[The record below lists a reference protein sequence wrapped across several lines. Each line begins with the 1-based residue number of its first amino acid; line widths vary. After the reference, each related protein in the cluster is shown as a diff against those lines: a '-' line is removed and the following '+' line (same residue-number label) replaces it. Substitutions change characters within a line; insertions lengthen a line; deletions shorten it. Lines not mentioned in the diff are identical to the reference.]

1 MAGNNNDVTTRILD
15 IQVRYEDALD
25 QIAAYRKAIE
35 ETKVRQ
41 KELKKELD
49 EGTITQAEYGR
60 QMEASRISIA
70 EQNNSINTLT
80 KQIRNQQ
87 KVEQEQLGSLVQLR
101 AQLSNLNA
109 EYDRLSKTEREG
121 AKGHELLDKINETTT
136 TLKAAEEATQRY
148 FRNVG
153 NYPGYEGAAASSTQ
167 DLATALTA
175 QAKSIGE
182 AEKQNKALREAIKE
196 MDLTADGAKEKIA
209 EYNAKIEENTAMIKA
224 NSATVKSADSAMATH
239 ATTINEAKEQNAILT
254 AAINDIDLTADGA
267 IEKIA
272 EYNARI
278 AENTDLIKSATS
290 ATQSHDEAMSDSSEA
305 IETLDDILNQNART
319 VKEVEEQN
327 KKLKDALDNL
337 DLTAPN
343 VQEDIDR
350 INEKLEENRKLTEKA
365 TDANQELLD
374 KLGSLIGV
382 NLNFGKSLE
391 GLSANSA
398 SSGNAIQALKSNV
411 AAFGKTLMTLLSNPY
426 VLAVLGIAGTVI
438 VAKWIFD
445 YNKNLQEAT
454 RLTEEFTGKTG
465 NAMKSLRSEI
475 IGVADTYGKD
485 FNEVLAAADGL
496 VSQFGISFEEAME
509 IIKDGFV
516 AGSDLNGN
524 FLDQLGKY
532 PAAFREAGL
541 SASQMT
547 AMIAQTRSG
556 IFSEQGMQVIEEAN
570 KKFRQMSQGTKDAL
584 ATIGMSAEQALKDV
598 ESGEKS
604 MFDVYQ
610 EVASKLDELPESSEA
625 AGKVIKEVFGEKGVK
640 AGYELIT
647 CLKDIDTNLDSV
659 KEQTGEVGKMEEQVM
674 ESQIELEKKLA
685 AVFDLTG
692 GSFETLTGQVKVLTN
707 EALSAL
713 LDIVIDVCNWFI
725 NLYNDAVYV
734 RAIVKSVGLVFTLL
748 WDIIKGGIKAVGNAF
763 KLLGG
768 IISGVANAL
777 SGLFTLDF
785 DKAVAGVK
793 QLGTAVTDFYK
804 NQKDLAVSTAK
815 EMAQDTID
823 AINGINDKLEPIDM
837 TVKND
842 DAPTNG
848 GSGNGGGK
856 NPAPKVVSTSSSGKS
871 KSDTSSK
878 EAEAAKKAAEE
889 ERKLMEQL
897 QAEML
902 KLVKEGAEKRRKVIE
917 EGYDKQIRE
926 LQYRLTSE
934 KDLTEKSRETIIKII
949 ESLELQKQEA
959 LQKFSDEELK
969 RTYENQTKIND
980 AKLAALKVGSN
991 EEFALRQE
999 NLRMAHEL
1007 ALKEAETAYEDEV
1020 QKQEAIAAL
1029 RAKYA
1034 TESAAIEDER
1044 KQKDLEITK
1053 QNLQNQ
1059 IDALDMAETERQL
1072 HRQGWNNLDA
1082 EEYEEHK
1089 RQMLESIAG
1098 AEAAKLQMEE
1108 EFAQQEYEQ
1117 LIERGQLS
1125 TQTEE
1130 EWLAEQNEAK
1140 KKWLDKQK
1148 SINDAYIKNEEA
1160 KAQAMKAVTSSLT
1173 GLLDTLGE
1181 SNKAFAMMSKVI
1193 TLAQIAIDTGKA
1205 LSAGIASASSVPFP
1219 GNLAAIG
1226 TTVATVLANI
1236 ATAISTVKSA
1246 KFAQGGKVSGP
1257 GTGTSDSVP
1266 ALLSH
1271 GEYIMSAKATKMFEP
1286 LLAAM
1291 NGIGSGVPMQVVGS
1305 TDSVE
1310 SAEML
1315 TSSFE
1320 NAAKEIK
1327 PVVSV
1332 VEINE
1337 VQQRVETIE
1346 ELDTF

>member
-1 MAGNNNDVTTRILD
+1 MARNSNDVTTRILD

-35 ETKVRQ
+35 ETKARQ

-109 EYDRLSKTEREG
+109 DYDRLSKKEREG

-153 NYPGYEGAAASSTQ
+153 NYPGYEGAATSSAE
-167 DLATALTA
+167 DLSSALTGQVKTIA
-175 QAKSIGE
+175 D
-182 AEKQNKALREAIKE
+182 AEKQNKALREAIRQ
-196 MDLTADGAKEKIA
+196 MDLSADDAKEKIA

-239 ATTINEAKEQNAILT
+239 ASTINEAKEQNSILT

-267 IEKIA
+267 MEKIA

-278 AENTDLIKSATS
+278 AENAELIKSATS
-290 ATQSHDEAMSDSSEA
+290 ASQSHDEAVSESSDA
-305 IETLDDILNQNART
+305 VETLDEILSQNVRT

-327 KKLKDALDNL
+327 KKLKEALDNL

-343 VQEDIDR
+343 VQEEIDR
-350 INEKLEENRKLTEKA
+350 INERLENNRKLTEKT
-365 TDANQELLD
+365 TDANQELAD
-374 KLGSLIGV
+374 KLGSMLGI

-398 SSGNAIQALKSNV
+398 SSGNAIKALTSNV
-411 AAFGKTLMTLLSNPY
+411 SAFAKTLMTLLANPA
-426 VLAVLGIAGTVI
+426 VLAFLGIAGTLI

-454 RLTEEFTGKTG
+454 RLTEEFTGMTG
-465 NAMKSLRSEI
+465 KAMKSMRSEI

-496 VSQFGISFEEAME
+496 VSQFGISFEDAMQT
-509 IIKDGFV
+509 IKDGFV

-524 FLDQLGKY
+524 FLEQLGKY

-556 IFSEQGMQVIEEAN
+556 IFSEQGMEVIEEAN
-570 KKFRQMSQGTKDAL
+570 KKFREMSQATKDAL
-584 ATIGMSAEQALKDV
+584 STIGMSAEQALKDV

-604 MFDVYQ
+604 MFDIYQ
-610 EVASKLDELPESSEA
+610 EVAGKLDELPESSEA
-625 AGKVIKEVFGEKGVK
+625 AGKVMKEVFGEKGVE

-647 CLKDIDTNLDSV
+647 CLKDIDTNLESV
-659 KEQTGEVGKMEEQVM
+659 KGQTGEVGKMEEQVM
-674 ESQIELEKKLA
+674 ESQIELENKLA
-685 AVFDLTG
+685 AVFDMTG
-692 GSFETLTGQVKVLTN
+692 GSFETLTGQFKVLTN

-713 LDIVIDVCNWFI
+713 LDILIDVCNWFI

-734 RAIVKSVGLVFTLL
+734 RTIVKSVGLAFNLL
-748 WDIIKGGIKAVGNAF
+748 WDIIKVGVKAVGNSF

-768 IISGVANAL
+768 IISSVANAL
-777 SGLFTLDF
+777 SGLFTRDF

-804 NQKDLAVSTAK
+804 NQKDLAVDTIK
-815 EMAQDTID
+815 EMAQDTVD
-823 AINGINDKLEPIDM
+823 TINGINDKLEPIDM
-837 TVKND
+837 TVTKDN
-842 DAPTNG
+842 APDNG
-848 GSGNGGGK
+848 SSGTTLN
-856 NPAPKVVSTSSSGKS
+856 NPAPKVVDSAADKT
-871 KSDTSSK
+871 KSDNAKK
-878 EAEAAKKAAEE
+878 EAEAAKKAADE

-917 EGYDKQIRE
+917 EGYDKQIRD
-926 LQYRLTSE
+926 LQYRLTTE
-934 KDLTEKSRETIIKII
+934 KDLTVKSRETITKII
-949 ESLELQKQEA
+949 ESLELQKQ
-959 LQKFSDEELK
+959 
-969 RTYENQTKIND
+969 
-980 AKLAALKVGSN
+980 AAL
-991 EEFALRQE
+991 
-999 NLRMAHEL
+999 
-1007 ALKEAETAYEDEV
+1007 
-1020 QKQEAIAAL
+1020 AAL

-1034 TESAAIEDER
+1034 AESAAIEDER

-1053 QNLQNQ
+1053 QHLQNQ

-1072 HRQGWNNLDA
+1072 HRQGWQNLDA
-1082 EEYEEHK
+1082 QEYEEHK
-1089 RQMLESIAG
+1089 RMMLESIAG

-1108 EFAQQEYEQ
+1108 EFAQQEYER
-1117 LIERGQLS
+1117 LVERGQLS

-1140 KKWLDKQK
+1140 NKWLDKQK
-1148 SINDAYIKNEEA
+1148 AINDAYIKNEEA

-1271 GEYIMSAKATKMFEP
+1271 GEYVMTAKATKMFEP
-1286 LLAAM
+1286 LLEAM

-1320 NAAKEIK
+1320 SAAKEIK

>member
-1 MAGNNNDVTTRILD
+1 MARNSNDVTTRILD

-35 ETKVRQ
+35 ETKARQ

-109 EYDRLSKTEREG
+109 DYDRLSKKEREG

-153 NYPGYEGAAASSTQ
+153 NYPGYEGAATSSAE
-167 DLATALTA
+167 DLSSALTGQVKTIA
-175 QAKSIGE
+175 D
-182 AEKQNKALREAIKE
+182 AEKQNKALREAIRQ
-196 MDLTADGAKEKIA
+196 MDLSADDAKEKIA

-239 ATTINEAKEQNAILT
+239 ASTINEAKEQNSILT

-267 IEKIA
+267 MEKIA

-278 AENTDLIKSATS
+278 AENAELIKSATS
-290 ATQSHDEAMSDSSEA
+290 ASQSHDEAVSESSDA
-305 IETLDDILNQNART
+305 VETLDEILSQNVRT

-327 KKLKDALDNL
+327 KKLKEALDNL

-343 VQEDIDR
+343 VQEEIDR
-350 INEKLEENRKLTEKA
+350 INERLENNRKLTEKT
-365 TDANQELLD
+365 TDANQELAD
-374 KLGSLIGV
+374 KLGSMLGI

-398 SSGNAIQALKSNV
+398 SSGNAIKALTSNV
-411 AAFGKTLMTLLSNPY
+411 SAFAKTLMTLLANPA
-426 VLAVLGIAGTVI
+426 VLAFLGIAGTLI

-454 RLTEEFTGKTG
+454 RLTEEFTGMTG
-465 NAMKSLRSEI
+465 KAMKSMRSEI

-496 VSQFGISFEEAME
+496 VSQFGISFEDAMQT
-509 IIKDGFV
+509 IKDGFV

-524 FLDQLGKY
+524 FLEQLGKY

-556 IFSEQGMQVIEEAN
+556 IFSEQGMEVIEEAN
-570 KKFRQMSQGTKDAL
+570 KKFREMSQATKDAL
-584 ATIGMSAEQALKDV
+584 STIGMSAEQALKDV

-604 MFDVYQ
+604 MFDIYQ
-610 EVASKLDELPESSEA
+610 EVAGKLDELPESSEA
-625 AGKVIKEVFGEKGVK
+625 AGKVMKEVFGEKGVE

-647 CLKDIDTNLDSV
+647 CLKDIDTNLESV
-659 KEQTGEVGKMEEQVM
+659 KGQTGEVGKMEEQVM
-674 ESQIELEKKLA
+674 ESQIELENKLA
-685 AVFDLTG
+685 AVFDMTG
-692 GSFETLTGQVKVLTN
+692 GSFETLTGQFKVLTN

-713 LDIVIDVCNWFI
+713 LDILIDVCNWFI

-734 RAIVKSVGLVFTLL
+734 RTIVKSVGLAFNLL
-748 WDIIKGGIKAVGNAF
+748 WDIIKVGVKAVGNSF

-768 IISGVANAL
+768 IISSVANAL
-777 SGLFTLDF
+777 SGLFTRDF

-804 NQKDLAVSTAK
+804 NQKDLAVDTIK
-815 EMAQDTID
+815 EMAQDTVD
-823 AINGINDKLEPIDM
+823 TINGINDKLEPIDM
-837 TVKND
+837 TVTKDN
-842 DAPTNG
+842 APDNG
-848 GSGNGGGK
+848 SSGTTLN
-856 NPAPKVVSTSSSGKS
+856 NPAPKVVDSAADKT
-871 KSDTSSK
+871 KSDNAKK
-878 EAEAAKKAAEE
+878 EAEAAKKAADE

-917 EGYDKQIRE
+917 EGYDKQIRD
-926 LQYRLTSE
+926 LQYRLTTE
-934 KDLTEKSRETIIKII
+934 KDLTVKSRETITKII
-949 ESLELQKQEA
+949 ESLELQKQAA
-959 LQKFSDEELK
+959 LKKLSDEELK
-969 RTYENQTKIND
+969 RTYEDQVKINE
-980 AKLAALKVGSN
+980 AKLAAMKVGSN
-991 EEFALRQE
+991 HEFALQQE

-1007 ALKEAETAYEDEV
+1007 ALKEAETAYEDEI

-1034 TESAAIEDER
+1034 AESAAIEDER

-1053 QNLQNQ
+1053 QHLQNQ

-1072 HRQGWNNLDA
+1072 HRQGWQNLDA
-1082 EEYEEHK
+1082 QEYEEHK
-1089 RQMLESIAG
+1089 RMMLESIAG

-1108 EFAQQEYEQ
+1108 EFAQQEYER
-1117 LIERGQLS
+1117 LVERGQLS

-1140 KKWLDKQK
+1140 NKWLDKQK
-1148 SINDAYIKNEEA
+1148 AINDAYIKNEEA

-1271 GEYIMSAKATKMFEP
+1271 GEYVMTAKATKMFEP
-1286 LLAAM
+1286 LLEAM

-1320 NAAKEIK
+1320 SAAKEIK

>member
-35 ETKVRQ
+35 DTKARQ

-70 EQNNSINTLT
+70 EQNNAINTLT

-167 DLATALTA
+167 DLTTALTG
-175 QAKSIGE
+175 QVKSIGE
-182 AEKQNKALREAIKE
+182 AEKQNKALREAIKD

-224 NSATVKSADSAMATH
+224 NSATVKSADTAMATH

-267 IEKIA
+267 MEKIA

-278 AENTDLIKSATS
+278 AENTELIKSATS
-290 ATQSHDEAMSDSSEA
+290 ATQANDDAMADSSES
-305 IETLDDILNQNART
+305 IETLDDILSQNART

-327 KKLKDALDNL
+327 KKLKEALDNL

-365 TDANQELLD
+365 TDANQEMLD
-374 KLGSLIGV
+374 KLGSALGI

-398 SSGNAIQALKSNV
+398 SSGNAIKALTSNV
-411 AAFGKTLMTLLSNPY
+411 SAFAKTLMTLLANPY
-426 VLAVLGIAGTVI
+426 VLAFLGIAGTVV

-465 NAMKSLRSEI
+465 NAMKTIRSEI

-496 VSQFGISFEEAME
+496 VSQFGISFEEAMQ

-556 IFSEQGMQVIEEAN
+556 IFSEQGMEVIEEAN

-598 ESGEKS
+598 ESGQKS

-610 EVASKLDELPESSEA
+610 EVAQKLDELPESSEA
-625 AGKVIKEVFGEKGVK
+625 AGKVIREVFGEKGVK

-647 CLKDIDTNLDSV
+647 CLKDIDTNLETV

-674 ESQIELEKKLA
+674 ESQIELENKLA
-685 AVFDLTG
+685 AVFDMTG

-707 EALSAL
+707 QALSAM
-713 LDIVIDVCNWFI
+713 LDILIDVCNWFI
-725 NLYNDAVYV
+725 NLYNDAIYV
-734 RAIVKSVGLVFTLL
+734 RAIVKALGLQFNIV
-748 WDIIKGGIKAVGNAF
+748 WDIIKAGVKAVGNAF

-777 SGLFTLDF
+777 SGLFTLNF
-785 DKAVAGVK
+785 DKAIAGVK
-793 QLGTAVTDFYK
+793 QLGTAVIDFYK
-804 NQKDLAVSTAK
+804 NQKDLAVDTVKEIAK
-815 EMAQDTID
+815 DTVDTI
-823 AINGINDKLEPIDM
+823 NSINDKLEPIDM
-837 TVKND
+837 TVKD
-842 DAPTNG
+842 DTPE
-848 GSGNGGGK
+848 NGGGGK
-856 NPAPKVVSTSSSGKS
+856 GGKSPAPKVVDTASNKT
-871 KSDTSSK
+871 KSDNAKK
-878 EAEAAKKAAEE
+878 ESDAAKKAADE

-902 KLVKEGAEKRRKVIE
+902 KLVKESAEKRRKVIE
-917 EGYDKQIRE
+917 EGYDKQIRD
-926 LQYRLTSE
+926 LQYRLTTE

-969 RTYENQTKIND
+969 RTYENQTKINE

-1007 ALKEAETAYEDEV
+1007 ALKEAETAYEDEI

-1029 RAKYA
+1029 KAKYA
-1034 TESAAIEDER
+1034 SESAAIEDER

-1053 QNLQNQ
+1053 QHLQNQ

-1072 HRQGWNNLDA
+1072 HREGWKNLDA
-1082 EEYEEHK
+1082 QEYEEHK
-1089 RQMLESIAG
+1089 KMMLESIAG

-1108 EFAQQEYEQ
+1108 EFAQQEYER
-1117 LIERGQLS
+1117 LMERGQLS

-1140 KKWLDKQK
+1140 KKWLEKQK

-1181 SNKAFAMMSKVI
+1181 SNKAFAMMSKVV

-1219 GNLAAIG
+1219 GNIAAIA

-1236 ATAISTVKSA
+1236 TTAITTVKSA
-1246 KFAQGGKVSGP
+1246 KFAQGGKVVGP

-1266 ALLSH
+1266 ALLSN
-1271 GEYIMSAKATKMFEP
+1271 GEYVVTAKATKMFEP

-1320 NAAKEIK
+1320 TAAKEIK

-1346 ELDTF
+1346 QLDTF

>member
-1 MAGNNNDVTTRILD
+1 MARNSNDVTTRILD

-35 ETKVRQ
+35 ETKARQ

-109 EYDRLSKTEREG
+109 DYDRLSKKEREG

-153 NYPGYEGAAASSTQ
+153 NYPGYEGAAASSAE
-167 DLATALTA
+167 DLSSALTGQVKTIA
-175 QAKSIGE
+175 D
-182 AEKQNKALREAIKE
+182 AEKQNKALREAIRQ
-196 MDLTADGAKEKIA
+196 MDLSADDAKEKIA

-239 ATTINEAKEQNAILT
+239 ASTINEAKEQNSILT

-267 IEKIA
+267 MEKIA

-278 AENTDLIKSATS
+278 AENAELIKSATS
-290 ATQSHDEAMSDSSEA
+290 ASQSHDEAVSESSDA
-305 IETLDDILNQNART
+305 VETLDEILSQNVRT

-327 KKLKDALDNL
+327 KKLKEALDNL

-343 VQEDIDR
+343 VQEEIDR
-350 INEKLEENRKLTEKA
+350 INERLENNRKLTEKT
-365 TDANQELLD
+365 TDANQELAD
-374 KLGSLIGV
+374 KLGSMLGI

-398 SSGNAIQALKSNV
+398 SSGNAIKALTSNV
-411 AAFGKTLMTLLSNPY
+411 SAFAKTLMTLLANPA
-426 VLAVLGIAGTVI
+426 VLAFLGIAGTLI

-454 RLTEEFTGKTG
+454 RLTEEFTGMTG
-465 NAMKSLRSEI
+465 KAMKSMRSEI

-496 VSQFGISFEEAME
+496 VSQFGISFEDAMQT
-509 IIKDGFV
+509 IKDGFV

-524 FLDQLGKY
+524 FLEQLGKY

-556 IFSEQGMQVIEEAN
+556 IFSEQGMEVIEEAN
-570 KKFRQMSQGTKDAL
+570 KKFREMSQATKDAL
-584 ATIGMSAEQALKDV
+584 STIGMSAEQALKDV

-604 MFDVYQ
+604 MFDIYQ
-610 EVASKLDELPESSEA
+610 EVAGKLDELPESSEA
-625 AGKVIKEVFGEKGVK
+625 AGKVMKEVFGEKGVE

-647 CLKDIDTNLDSV
+647 CLKDIDTNLESV
-659 KEQTGEVGKMEEQVM
+659 KGQTGEVGKMEEQVM
-674 ESQIELEKKLA
+674 ESQIELENKLA
-685 AVFDLTG
+685 AVFDMTG
-692 GSFETLTGQVKVLTN
+692 GSFETLTGQFKVLTN

-713 LDIVIDVCNWFI
+713 LDILIDVCNWFI

-734 RAIVKSVGLVFTLL
+734 RTIVKSVGLAFNLL
-748 WDIIKGGIKAVGNAF
+748 WDIIKVGVKAVGNSF

-768 IISGVANAL
+768 IISSVANAL
-777 SGLFTLDF
+777 SGLFTRDF

-804 NQKDLAVSTAK
+804 NQKDLAVDTIK
-815 EMAQDTID
+815 EMAQDTVD
-823 AINGINDKLEPIDM
+823 TINGINDKLEPIDM
-837 TVKND
+837 TVTKDN
-842 DAPTNG
+842 APDNG
-848 GSGNGGGK
+848 SSGTTLN
-856 NPAPKVVSTSSSGKS
+856 NPAPKVVDSAADKT
-871 KSDTSSK
+871 KSDNAKK
-878 EAEAAKKAAEE
+878 EAEAAKKAADE

-917 EGYDKQIRE
+917 EGYDKQIRD
-926 LQYRLTSE
+926 LQYRLTTE
-934 KDLTEKSRETIIKII
+934 KDLTVKSRETITKII
-949 ESLELQKQEA
+949 ESLELQKQA
-959 LQKFSDEELK
+959 
-969 RTYENQTKIND
+969 
-980 AKLAALKVGSN
+980 
-991 EEFALRQE
+991 
-999 NLRMAHEL
+999 
-1007 ALKEAETAYEDEV
+1007 
-1020 QKQEAIAAL
+1020 AIAAL

-1034 TESAAIEDER
+1034 AESAAIEDER

-1053 QNLQNQ
+1053 QHLQNQ

-1072 HRQGWNNLDA
+1072 HRQGWQNLDA
-1082 EEYEEHK
+1082 QEYEEHK
-1089 RQMLESIAG
+1089 RMMLESIAG

-1108 EFAQQEYEQ
+1108 EFAQQEYER
-1117 LIERGQLS
+1117 LVERGQLS

-1140 KKWLDKQK
+1140 NKWLDKQK
-1148 SINDAYIKNEEA
+1148 AINDAYIKNEEA

-1271 GEYIMSAKATKMFEP
+1271 GEYVMTAKATKMFEP
-1286 LLAAM
+1286 LLEAM

-1320 NAAKEIK
+1320 SAAKEIK

>member
-1 MAGNNNDVTTRILD
+1 MASSNDVTTKILD

-25 QIAAYRKAIE
+25 QIAAYRKAVE
-35 ETKVRQ
+35 ELKARQ

-49 EGTITQAEYGR
+49 EGTITQTEYGR

-70 EQNNSINTLT
+70 DQNNAISTLS

-87 KVEQEQLGSLVQLR
+87 KVEQEQTGSLVQLR
-101 AQLSNLNA
+101 AQLSNLTA
-109 EYDRLSKTEREG
+109 EYDRLKKSERDG
-121 AKGHELLDKINETTT
+121 AKGRELLDKINETTT

-153 NYPGYEGAAASSTQ
+153 NYPGYEGAAAA
-167 DLATALTA
+167 ATENFSGALTGQVKTIA
-175 QAKSIGE
+175 E
-182 AEKQNKALREAIKE
+182 AEKQNKALREAIRE
-196 MDLTADGAKEKIA
+196 IDLSEDGAKEKIA
-209 EYNAKIEENTAMIKA
+209 QYNAKIEENTAMIKE
-224 NSATVKSADSAMATH
+224 NSVTIKSADSIMATH
-239 ATTINEAKEQNAILT
+239 ATTINEAKEQNALLT

-267 IEKIA
+267 REKIA
-272 EYNARI
+272 EYTARI
-278 AENTDLIKSATS
+278 AENTELMKSATE
-290 ATQSHDEAMSDSSEA
+290 ATSTNQEAME
-305 IETLDDILNQNART
+305 ETEDVVLSLDEIINQHSKT
-319 VKEVEEQN
+319 VKEAEEQN
-327 KKLKDALDNL
+327 RLLKEALNNL

-350 INEKLEENRKLTEKA
+350 INEKLEENRRLTEKV
-365 TDANQELLD
+365 TDANQELAD
-374 KLGSLIGV
+374 KLGDLLGI
-382 NLNFGKSLE
+382 NLQFGKSLE

-398 SSGNAIQALKSNV
+398 SSGNAIKALTSNV
-411 AAFGKTLMTLLSNPY
+411 SAFAKTLMTLLSNPY
-426 VLAVLGIAGTVI
+426 VLAFLGIAGTLV

-445 YNKNLQEAT
+445 YNKNLQEAS
-454 RLTEEFTGKTG
+454 RLTEEFTGLTG
-465 NAMKSLRSEI
+465 NAMKSIRSEI

-485 FNEVLAAADGL
+485 FNEVLAAADTL
-496 VSQFGISFEEAME
+496 VSQFGISFEEAMQ
-509 IIKDGFV
+509 IIKEGFV

-556 IFSEQGMQVIEEAN
+556 IFSEQGMEVIEEAN

-647 CLKDIDTNLDSV
+647 CLKDIDTNLESV
-659 KEQTGEVGKMEEQVM
+659 KDQTGEVGKMEEQIM
-674 ESQIELEKKLA
+674 ESQIELENKLA
-685 AVFDLTG
+685 AVFDMTG

-707 EALSAL
+707 EAMSAL
-713 LDIVIDVCNWFI
+713 LDILIDVCNWFI

-734 RAIVKSVGLVFTLL
+734 RAIIKSVGLVFTLL
-748 WDIIKGGIKAVGNAF
+748 WDIIKGGVKAVGNAF

-793 QLGTAVTDFYK
+793 QLGNAVIDFYK
-804 NQKDLAVSTAK
+804 NQKDTAVATAK
-815 EMAQDTID
+815 EMAQDTVD

-837 TVKND
+837 TVKNNGTPD
-842 DAPTNG
+842 NG
-848 GSGNGGGK
+848 GKGNGSK
-856 NPAPKVVSTSSSGKS
+856 SPAPNVVDSAASKT
-871 KSDTSSK
+871 KSDNAKK
-878 EAEAAKKAAEE
+878 ESDAAKKAAEE

-897 QAEML
+897 QAELL

-917 EGYDKQIRE
+917 EGYDKQIRD
-926 LQYRLTSE
+926 LQYRLTTE

-949 ESLELQKQEA
+949 ESLEIQKREA
-959 LQKFSDEELK
+959 LKKYSEEELK
-969 RTYENQTKIND
+969 RTYEDQVRINE

-1007 ALKEAETAYEDEV
+1007 ALTEAETAYEDEV
-1020 QKQEAIAAL
+1020 QKQEALAAL

-1034 TESAAIEDER
+1034 AESAAIEDER
-1044 KQKDLEITK
+1044 LKMNLEITK
-1053 QNLQNQ
+1053 QQLQIQ
-1059 IDALDMAETERQL
+1059 IETLDMAETERQL
-1072 HRQGWNNLDA
+1072 HRQGWRELDA
-1082 EEYEEHK
+1082 QEYEEHK
-1089 RQMLESIAG
+1089 QKMLESIAG

-1108 EFAQQEYEQ
+1108 EFAQQEYES
-1117 LIERGQLS
+1117 LLERGQLS

-1148 SINDAYIKNEEA
+1148 AINDAYVKNEEA
-1160 KAQAMKAVTSSLT
+1160 KATAMKAVTSSLT

-1181 SNKAFAMMSKVI
+1181 SNKAFAMMSKVV

-1246 KFAQGGKVSGP
+1246 KFAEGGKVVGP

-1271 GEYIMSAKATKMFEP
+1271 GEFVMTAKATKMFEP

-1291 NGIGSGVPMQVVGS
+1291 NAIGGGVPMQVARS

-1320 NAAKEIK
+1320 SAAKEIK

-1346 ELDTF
+1346 QLDTF